1 MARLEL
7 PVLPPY
13 LYRYRSLTRR
23 DESLRDEIR
32 SIRDA
37 YLYCPTFQRMND
49 AMEGF
54 YDPADG
60 LRGTEDFKQIVRRI
74 YDAKSDHGIACFS
87 ETNENE
93 LMWAHYA
100 DNYAGICIRYKT
112 QGLMDG
118 LPGDVRLVR
127 VAYGD
132 APPPVS
138 RDDALNSRSAAIKI
152 LSHKKANWAYEREWR
167 VLGRIGENGY
177 DDERVV
183 TGIYFGSRI
192 PHMYREQLLEQL
204 DDLRIEFFNM
214 SVEGYKHVFK
224 PVDVDRPRRRRA
236 VRRA

>member
-32 SIRDA
+32 SIRDS

-118 LPGDVRLVR
+118 LRCFLSSFVRCSIPARHWASLKTQENLR
-127 VAYGD
+127 CRSQPIALESNPPCEWNRTKRD
-132 APPPVS
+132 A
-138 RDDALNSRSAAIKI
+138 RDDSS
-152 LSHKKANWAYEREWR
+152 SC
-167 VLGRIGENGY
+167 
-177 DDERVV
+177 
-183 TGIYFGSRI
+183 
-192 PHMYREQLLEQL
+192 EQVGQ
-204 DDLRIEFFNM
+204 
-214 SVEGYKHVFK
+214 GC
-224 PVDVDRPRRRRA
+224 A
-236 VRRA
+236 